1 MNTDAYY
8 ERHLPALETQAPP
21 TPPTEAELSALA
33 QHGDP
38 SLSPRPEPTLRSAA
52 GRSIAWVRPS
62 DLATTLTSPMFK
74 RGADLQAE
82 LARHALRAPS
92 AAARAGRRV
101 TRSAIARTEQTTPTQ
116 EGLGL

>member
-1 MNTDAYY
+1 MNTDAHYG
-8 ERHLPALETQAPP
+8 RHVPAPETPAPP
-21 TPPTEAELSALA
+21 TPPTEAELSSLA
-33 QHGDP
+33 RHDDP
-38 SLSPRPEPTLRSAA
+38 SLSHRPDPTLRSAA

-62 DLATTLTSPMFK
+62 DLATTLTSPMLK

-82 LARHALRAPS
+82 LARQTRRAPS

-101 TRSAIARTEQTTPTQ
+101 TRSAIARPEQTTPSQ

>member
-8 ERHLPALETQAPP
+8 EHHLPLPETQAPP

-33 QHGDP
+33 RHRDP
-38 SLSPRPEPTLRSAA
+38 SLSHRPEPTLRSAT
-52 GRSIAWVRPS
+52 GRAIAWVRPS
-62 DLATTLTSPMFK
+62 ELTTTLTSPMLK

-82 LARHALRAPS
+82 LARHARRAPS
-92 AAARAGRRV
+92 AAARASRRV
-101 TRSAIARTEQTTPTQ
+101 TRSAIARPEQTTPTQ